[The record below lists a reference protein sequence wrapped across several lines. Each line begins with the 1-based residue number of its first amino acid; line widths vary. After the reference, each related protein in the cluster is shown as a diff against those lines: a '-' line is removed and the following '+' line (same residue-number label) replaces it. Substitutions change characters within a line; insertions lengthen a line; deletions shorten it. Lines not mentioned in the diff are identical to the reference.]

1 MENYDLKMFLKNF
14 EETLKKNNI
23 KRCSKED
30 FERYEHLFKQHDRK
44 VRDAVQKYFHIRAVN
59 IAFSHPAYELR
70 YFVYPIIMSDKS
82 EEEIVRLLDLLS
94 PKGWSFL

>member
-1 MENYDLKMFLKNF
+1 MENDDLKTFLKNF

-23 KRCSKED
+23 KRCSKKE
-30 FERYEHLFKQHDRK
+30 FEIYELLLKNDNPK
-44 VRDAVQKYFHIRAVN
+44 LLDKVQKYFHIRAVN

-70 YFVYPIIMSDKS
+70 YFVYPIIMSGKS
-82 EEEIVRLLDLLS
+82 EEEIIRLLDLLS

>member
-1 MENYDLKMFLKNF
+1 MENDDLKSYLKNF

-23 KRCSKED
+23 KPCSKKE
-30 FERYEHLFKQHDRK
+30 FERYERLLKNDNPK
-44 VRDAVQKYFHIRAVN
+44 LLDKVQKYFHIRAVN

-82 EEEIVRLLDLLS
+82 EEEIIRLLDLLS